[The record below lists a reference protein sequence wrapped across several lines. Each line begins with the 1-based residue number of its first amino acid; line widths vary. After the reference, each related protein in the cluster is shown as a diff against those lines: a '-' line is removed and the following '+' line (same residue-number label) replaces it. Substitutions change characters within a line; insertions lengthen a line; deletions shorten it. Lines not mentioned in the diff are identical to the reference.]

1 MTEPAHILVVDDDP
15 SIRRMMQLLFADA
28 GYRVSI
34 SGSGEEALAY
44 LDLVTP
50 DLIVMDLMLPGIS
63 GQEVTERIKADPHRP
78 FIPIILVTARMDQQS
93 KITGLDAGADDFLV
107 KPVDFGELLART
119 RVMLRLQ
126 RSQRSLRAEQ
136 RKTELLLHLS
146 RELNTSLDLD
156 ELLTHFLQQLANAV
170 GATRAS
176 IILTT
181 ESRPRFYSSST
192 LKPTVAIEEILRDG
206 IAGWVLRERRP
217 ANIRDTRNDTRWKM
231 TTVSQRLVR
240 SAAAVPITRDE
251 RSLGAITLVHHRPN
265 YFTDEHLELLES
277 VAVQS
282 AIAVEHAD
290 LFRLTRIQNALLER
304 RAQELERIN
313 QVGQHLTEL
322 MSPDQLLRLVCH
334 LIHYT
339 FGYPLVMILL
349 HDQTTSPV
357 GPHDLVVHAVTST
370 MRVDI
375 GIGTRIPAGQGIVG
389 WVTQH
394 QEPLNVADVRQDP
407 RNYAL
412 GEDESVR
419 AELAVPIQTA
429 REVFGALAVMSDA
442 QGAFDTNDM
451 RLLTTLASQ
460 LGVALDNSRL
470 FATEKRR
477 VRQLSQVNHLSVAI
491 TAQLDPTENLQIA
504 ADAIA
509 AIFGIERCAIVV
521 HGGDQSRP
529 SRIAPRMR
537 PPVVLG
543 ARLHFAPPAEH
554 IARALNLREPLLIP
568 RVADDE
574 RLAGLYASLEQEG
587 IESLALVPL
596 LSSSRLVGTM
606 VLDVTGR
613 IDQFEHAELTL
624 LETVASLI
632 AQVIENA
639 RLYRQVEDER
649 STLNAVLDSAADPIM
664 LISPQEQLLLANRA
678 ATEQLGIDS
687 TGEQPVT
694 ALIEHRELL
703 QALHLKNG
711 PLASN
716 GLSPEVTL
724 PDGETFSISV
734 APVRGANNETLG
746 RVAVMQNITAIKE
759 LERREQERLRSVFG
773 RYVSAQVVEQVLAGG
788 GDFGEPVER
797 DVVVIFAD
805 LRGYTT
811 LTEGMEPRV
820 LVEQVLNR
828 YFTAMTDVFY
838 RYEGTVDKFLGDG
851 IIGVFG
857 TPIAHPDDLP
867 RSLCAAVD
875 LQRAFADLRRDWQQ
889 AIGLDIGLGIGIG
902 YGRAV
907 VGNIGSSQRL
917 DYTVIGDVVNT
928 ANRLNGQAAA
938 GQIIVSY
945 HLVDSLPPSWTSP
958 WPLRPL
964 SRVSLKGKQEP
975 HLIYEIAYTDAC
987 L

>member
-1 MTEPAHILVVDDDP
+1 
-15 SIRRMMQLLFADA
+15 
-28 GYRVSI
+28 
-34 SGSGEEALAY
+34 
-44 LDLVTP
+44 
-50 DLIVMDLMLPGIS
+50 
-63 GQEVTERIKADPHRP
+63 
-78 FIPIILVTARMDQQS
+78 
-93 KITGLDAGADDFLV
+93 
-107 KPVDFGELLART
+107 
-119 RVMLRLQ
+119 
-126 RSQRSLRAEQ
+126 
-136 RKTELLLHLS
+136 
-146 RELNTSLDLD
+146 
-156 ELLTHFLQQLANAV
+156 
-170 GATRAS
+170 
-176 IILTT
+176 
-181 ESRPRFYSSST
+181 
-192 LKPTVAIEEILRDG
+192 
-206 IAGWVLRERRP
+206 
-217 ANIRDTRNDTRWKM
+217 
-231 TTVSQRLVR
+231 
-240 SAAAVPITRDE
+240 
-251 RSLGAITLVHHRPN
+251 
-265 YFTDEHLELLES
+265 
-277 VAVQS
+277 
-282 AIAVEHAD
+282 
-290 LFRLTRIQNALLER
+290 
-304 RAQELERIN
+304 
-313 QVGQHLTEL
+313 
-322 MSPDQLLRLVCH
+322 
-334 LIHYT
+334 
-339 FGYPLVMILL
+339 
-349 HDQTTSPV
+349 
-357 GPHDLVVHAVTST
+357 
-370 MRVDI
+370 
-375 GIGTRIPAGQGIVG
+375 
-389 WVTQH
+389 VTQH

-429 REVFGALAVMSDA
+429 REVFGALAVMSDVQA
-442 QGAFDTNDM
+442 TFDTNDL

-491 TAQLDPTENLQIA
+491 TAQIDPTENLQIA

-521 HGGDQSRP
+521 HGGDQTRP

-537 PPVVLG
+537 PPVALG

-554 IARALNLREPLLIP
+554 IARALNLREPLLI
-568 RVADDE
+568 RQVANDE
-574 RLAGLYASLEQEG
+574 RLARLYASLEQEG

-606 VLDVTGR
+606 VLDATGR
-613 IDQFEHAELTL
+613 IDQFGHAELTL

-649 STLNAVLDSAADPIM
+649 STLNAVLDGAADPIM
-664 LISPQEQLLLANRA
+664 LIGPQEQLLLANRA
-678 ATEQLGIDS
+678 AAEQLGIDS

-734 APVRGANNETLG
+734 APVQGADNETLG

-857 TPIAHPDDLP
+857 TPIAHADDLP

-875 LQRAFADLRRDWQQ
+875 LQRAFADLHHDWQQ

-928 ANRLNGQAAA
+928 ANRLNGQAAS

-945 HLVDSLPPSWTSP
+945 HLIDSLPPSWTPP

-975 HLIYEIAYTDAC
+975 HLIYEVMYT
-987 L
+987 